1 MEKIK
6 VKVTYNPVTRKYI
19 ATTNRG
25 RYHLCSFFRSD
36 SGQVWSFE
44 NESMLTTQHITGSE
58 FPFDYFKSLCKAFW
72 FLNFGVQE
80 FPEVELTLDS
90 KKLLGIK

>member
-6 VKVTYNPVTRKYI
+6 VRVTYNPVTRKYV

-36 SGQVWSFE
+36 YGQVWTFQNDAMGTS
-44 NESMLTTQHITGSE
+44 QYITGPE
-58 FPFDYFKSLCKAFW
+58 FPLDYFKALCQAFW
-72 FLNFGVQE
+72 FLNFGVQD
-80 FPEVELTLDS
+80 FPEVELTVETLR
-90 KKLLGIK
+90 LLGE